1 MPSGAAEDWQAM
13 VSREPLRVAP
23 VLLWL
28 DADESSL
35 WRTPQRAVWFL
46 LPDHARRASHP
57 LLPCSPAPW
66 PPTAAA
72 RGSAPLT
79 CPDRHG
85 RACPGACGRPSST
98 RLLVCCQPALCAP

>member
-1 MPSGAAEDWQAM
+1 M
-13 VSREPLRVAP
+13 VSRGPLRVAH

-28 DADESSL
+28 AADASSL
-35 WRTPQRAVWFL
+35 WRKPQRTVLFL
-46 LPDHARRASHP
+46 LPDQARRASHP
-57 LLPCSPAPW
+57 LLPFSPAPR

-85 RACPGACGRPSST
+85 RVSPGACGRPSST
-98 RLLVCCQPALCAP
+98 RPLVCCQPALCAP